1 MNKISSQRDI
11 RNSKRHDER
20 DLDIDD
26 IEETTNVRRS
36 NNRFLRPNS
45 LKNITQNIANTFL
58 TENPYRKYS
67 KSKATLNQIDV
78 DPYYAQNIENNDMEI
93 LKMDITERVNKL
105 TSLFKNRRTSNMNV
119 KN

>member
-45 LKNITQNIANTFL
+45 LKNIT
-58 TENPYRKYS
+58 ENV
-67 KSKATLNQIDV
+67 I
-78 DPYYAQNIENNDMEI
+78 
-93 LKMDITERVNKL
+93 
-105 TSLFKNRRTSNMNV
+105 TSLRTKNP
-119 KN
+119 